1 LMLLA
6 TLSAFASVDG
16 VTLPGVDRAPVGVA
30 VARVA
35 GWCGRGAVEKRR

>member
-1 LMLLA
+1 
-6 TLSAFASVDG
+6 V
-16 VTLPGVDRAPVGVA
+16 VRAPVGVA